1 MQQLNPSEIS
11 ELIRNKIQNLSLSA
25 DVRTQGTVVTV
36 TDGICRVHGLSDVM
50 QGEMLEFPNNTFGLA
65 LNLERDSVG
74 AVILGEY
81 EHISE
86 GDTVKCTGRILEV
99 PIGPELKGRVVNAL
113 GAPIDGKGPIN
124 AKMTAPIEKIAPGVI
139 ARKSVDQPM
148 QTGLKSIDS
157 MVPVGRGQRELIIG
171 DRQTGKTAVAI
182 DTIINQRGQDMTCI
196 YVAIGQKASSI
207 KNVVRALEA

>member
-11 ELIRNKIQNLSLSA
+11 ELIRSKIQNLSLSA

-81 EHISE
+81 EPHHE
-86 GDTVKCTGRILEV
+86 GDTVKCTSRILEV
-99 PIGPELKGRVVNAL
+99 RWAPSFS
-113 GAPIDGKGPIN
+113 GAW
-124 AKMTAPIEKIAPGVI
+124 
-139 ARKSVDQPM
+139 
-148 QTGLKSIDS
+148 
-157 MVPVGRGQRELIIG
+157 
-171 DRQTGKTAVAI
+171 
-182 DTIINQRGQDMTCI
+182 
-196 YVAIGQKASSI
+196 
-207 KNVVRALEA
+207 